1 MYNDPTT
8 TNQPSNAI
16 DATQAPLAEQSAL
29 DTQDTMDGTAG
40 MGQFYEGTPVYD
52 VNGAKVGTVSE
63 HGVQD
68 NALVIHHGLLRDD
81 VYIPLSV
88 IDSKDADGVYLSIS
102 KDDALSGVALDT
114 MDDTTQTAGTV
125 SVAGGTLTDQADVLE
140 TDQMTVPVRQEELVV
155 GKQQEEIGR
164 VHLSKDVIEEEQTIT
179 APVTRE
185 EVRVE
190 RVPVQGQVSADTLAD
205 AFTEKDIDV
214 PVMGE
219 ELVAGKRTV
228 VNEEVRVSKQA
239 VTEQQQV
246 SDTVRK
252 ERVTVEGANE
262 VYGADATLKG
272 VEQIDDTD
280 TVIEETPSIQT
291 GGAIRANRSTDTPS

>member
-1 MYNDPTT
+1 MYNDPNV
-8 TNQPSNAI
+8 TNQPL
-16 DATQAPLAEQSAL
+16 DTQATEQTAMGTQSAL
-29 DTQDTMDGTAG
+29 GGTLDTQ
-40 MGQFYEGTPVYD
+40 QFMEGSPVYD
-52 VNGAKVGTVSE
+52 VNGDKVGTVSE

-81 VYIPLSV
+81 VYIPLGV
-88 IDSKDADGVYLSIS
+88 IDSQDANGVYLTIT
-102 KDDALSGVALDT
+102 KDDALNGSALDT
-114 MDDTTQTAGTV
+114 MGTTNTMGATATTGTMATAQNTIPANQV
-125 SVAGGTLTDQADVLE
+125 GVE
-140 TDQMTVPVRQEELVV
+140 TDQINVPVRQEELVV

-164 VHLSKDVIEEEQTIT
+164 VHVHKDVIEEQQTIT
-179 APVTRE
+179 EPVTRE

-190 RVPVQGQVSADTLAD
+190 RVPVQGQYSGDIGAD

-219 ELVAGKRTV
+219 ELVTGKRTV

-252 ERVTVEGANE
+252 ERVVVDGADE
-262 VYGADATLKG
+262 VYGADNQG
-272 VEQIDDTD
+272 DY
-280 TVIEETPSIQT
+280 
-291 GGAIRANRSTDTPS
+291 RR